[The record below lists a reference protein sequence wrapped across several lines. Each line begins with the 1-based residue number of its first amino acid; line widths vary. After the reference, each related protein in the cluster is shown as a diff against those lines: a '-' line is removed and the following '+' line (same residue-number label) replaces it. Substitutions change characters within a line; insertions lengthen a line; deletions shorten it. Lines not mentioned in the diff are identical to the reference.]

1 MLRVLAPYAAR
12 LTVLLALGGCI
23 QSSHDIA
30 EDGLSPQLPL
40 LSGDYKEDEGHSAKV
55 TRDGDGYTVLERAKR
70 TTKSGIIKTIEETHH
85 IRFFNIPEFP
95 NGYIIQ
101 ENVENV
107 RFDYCFAEFDDGRSA
122 VRAYCP
128 DGRDWSNL
136 PRKLRMQT
144 RYTGTKAD
152 DFLFNDI
159 RAIKSSDTLSVL
171 REIAKLGL
179 KMSYGRTFIR
189 Q

>member
-12 LTVLLALGGCI
+12 LGVLLALGGCI

-40 LSGDYKEDEGHSAKV
+40 LSGDYKEDEDHSAKV
-55 TRDGDGYTVLERAKR
+55 TRSGDGYTVLERTKR
-70 TTKSGIIKTIEETHH
+70 TTKSGKIKAAEETHH
-85 IRFFNIPEFP
+85 IRFFSIPEFP

-107 RFDYCFAEFDDGRSA
+107 RYAYCFAEFDDRRSA

-128 DGRDWSNL
+128 DGRDWPNL
-136 PRKLRMQT
+136 PRKLRVRT

-159 RAIKSSDTLSVL
+159 KAVKGSDTLPVL

-179 KMSYGRTFIR
+179 KMSYGRTFVR